1 MGIKTKLR
9 VALQVMVNHRGQ
21 ILGAIGISILLV
33 MVIAVVYG
41 RKLADAMMAIA
52 IERRLTKEQIFAL
65 YCDRIYLGHNGAT

>member
-33 MVIAVVYG
+33 MVIAVVY
-41 RKLADAMMAIA
+41 
-52 IERRLTKEQIFAL
+52 EQNSPM
-65 YCDRIYLGHNGAT
+65 R